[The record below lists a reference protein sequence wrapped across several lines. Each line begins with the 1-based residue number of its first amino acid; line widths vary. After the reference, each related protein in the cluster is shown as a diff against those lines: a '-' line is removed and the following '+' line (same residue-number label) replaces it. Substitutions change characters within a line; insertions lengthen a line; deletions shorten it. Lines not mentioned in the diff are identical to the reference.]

1 MRRWQG
7 AGDMATAETTY
18 VRERDGVLYVG
29 ETRVTVSSLISAWRN
44 EGYTAEE
51 AQAAFPSLS
60 LAQVYGTIAYYLD
73 HQAELD
79 AQFLADDQDYWRL
92 RERDRAQDPTFYA
105 QLDERR
111 ARLRERN
118 TDTDASGSIQP

>member
-1 MRRWQG
+1 MRWQG

-18 VRERDGVLYVG
+18 VHKREGVLYVG

-51 AQAAFPSLS
+51 AQAAFPALS

-79 AQFLADDQDYWRL
+79 AQFLADDQEYLRQ
-92 RERDRAQDPTFYA
+92 RERDRTADPEFYA
-105 QLDERR
+105 RLDERR
-111 ARLRERN
+111 AQLCER
-118 TDTDASGSIQP
+118 SGLGNIRWIG